1 MTALANTYSALAN
14 NIAENIRQLKT
25 QDEVNLVIEAIKL
38 QMTYLSRKNI
48 RQFIKGD
55 KVKFTAR
62 NGTVVVGTVD
72 KVNQKT
78 VLVKQNNPGMFGTT
92 TYKVPAGM
100 LAAA

>member
-1 MTALANTYSALAN
+1 MTALANT
-14 NIAENIRQLKT
+14 IAENIRQLKT

-48 RQFIKGD
+48 RQFTKGD

-78 VLVKQNNPGMFGTT
+78 VLVKQNNSGMFGTT
-92 TYKVPAGM
+92 TYKVPAAM
-100 LAAA
+100 LVAA